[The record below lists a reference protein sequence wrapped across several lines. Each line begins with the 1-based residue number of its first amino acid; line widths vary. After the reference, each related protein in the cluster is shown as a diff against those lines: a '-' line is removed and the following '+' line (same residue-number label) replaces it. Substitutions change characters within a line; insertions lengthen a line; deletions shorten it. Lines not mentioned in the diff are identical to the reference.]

1 MSIPVAYIS
10 RQPLIRHIIA
20 DYRVQPPELVPEERV
35 EPSSA
40 IGTGYTESKWIV
52 EETLRNVSD
61 RAGVPTT
68 IVRLGQVCGDKLGH
82 WNEKEW
88 FPALV
93 KSSLFTCCLPGEMS
107 EVGIHI
113 CFLRY

>member
-1 MSIPVAYIS
+1 MPTN
-10 RQPLIRHIIA
+10 L
-20 DYRVQPPELVPEERV
+20 DYNSQSLEPVPEKRV

-52 EETLRNVSD
+52 EEILHRFSVQTGL
-61 RAGVPTT
+61 PTT
-68 IVRLGQVCGDKLGH
+68 VVRLGQVCGDKLGH

-93 KSSLFTCCLPGEMS
+93 KSSLFTRCLPGDMG
-107 EVGIHI
+107 EVSVKI
-113 CFLRY
+113 LLLAASR

>member
-1 MSIPVAYIS
+1 MPTN
-10 RQPLIRHIIA
+10 P
-20 DYRVQPPELVPEERV
+20 DYNFQSPGSVPEKRV

-40 IGTGYTESKWIV
+40 TGTGYTESKWIV
-52 EETLRNVSD
+52 EEILHKFSVL
-61 RAGVPTT
+61 AGLPTT

-93 KSSLFTCCLPGEMS
+93 KSSLFTHCLPGDMG
-107 EVGIHI
+107 EVSVYEV
-113 CFLRY
+113 LLVAPN

>member
-1 MSIPVAYIS
+1 MPTG
-10 RQPLIRHIIA
+10 L
-20 DYRVQPPELVPEERV
+20 DYNSQSSGPVPEERV

-52 EETLRNVSD
+52 EEILHRFSVQTGL
-61 RAGVPTT
+61 PTT
-68 IVRLGQVCGDKLGH
+68 VVRLGQVCGDKLGH

-93 KSSLFTCCLPGEMS
+93 KSSLLTRCLPGDMG
-107 EVGIHI
+107 EVSVKI
-113 CFLRY
+113 LLLAASS